1 MSKEKTPKQIKRQY
15 TNISRA
21 CFAGEFLAI
30 MAPFIGVGLANYQE
44 YFIEYDG
51 TRMSLACALAFITM
65 GVAVWL
71 VSKKK
76 FENSFVALIIG
87 WVVVDGILFL
97 LGRIINDLA
106 YIMLFGLIGL
116 LGAYGLDLGS
126 KAAKAKA
133 DKYSDAM
140 ELAEKELIAE
150 AHKVS
155 IEAEK
160 ERKIKVRIKK

>member
-30 MAPFIGVGLANYQE
+30 VAPFIGVGLANYQE

-51 TRMSLACALAFITM
+51 TKLSLACALAFITM

-116 LGAYGLDLGS
+116 IGAYGLDVGS

-150 AHKVS
+150 AHKAS

-160 ERKIKVRIKK
+160 ERKVKVKIKK